1 MSRWKNYICSFII
14 DFFSKVC
21 LQPNAKENLVSKKPF
36 PTWAKD
42 LRKSCNVEK
51 AQALKALRLGL
62 GPWIWPK
69 IVTFVAT
76 YQNCLKIFWSFFK
89 RAMVNIPSL
98 FDCALELLK
107 SFPTTFYAFSF
118 LDSWVV
124 MFSFVVTK
132 ECGQFGVITLIL
144 NYIGH
149 VSLLPSTISIS
160 TSTSFPITRENLN
173 PNYIHKN

>member
-1 MSRWKNYICSFII
+1 
-14 DFFSKVC
+14 
-21 LQPNAKENLVSKKPF
+21 
-36 PTWAKD
+36 
-42 LRKSCNVEK
+42 
-51 AQALKALRLGL
+51 
-62 GPWIWPK
+62 
-69 IVTFVAT
+69 
-76 YQNCLKIFWSFFK
+76 
-89 RAMVNIPSL
+89 VNIPSL